1 MVLVFGVI
9 ALDTTRT
16 PYKTVERVLGGP
28 ASYSGIA
35 ASFFTKVDAVG
46 VIGEDFPQSYI
57 DTLSNYMDISGIRK
71 KKGKTFFFD
80 STFDH
85 DLGKRFVNKTET
97 NVTENYVPMLLEKM
111 KYERFAYVGNNNPK
125 QIMSVLDQLNSPRLT
140 VADTIKYWIENKR
153 QQLIKMFERIDVIV
167 LNDDEA
173 RMITMQ
179 SNLVKCAKNIMEW
192 GPKYVV
198 IKKGEH
204 GAILFMDNGDLIFP
218 APAFPL
224 EEVVD
229 PTGAGDSFGGGFIGH
244 IERINNL
251 SERTLKEAVIY
262 GNVMGSFVVEDFS
275 INRFLKISINDIQQR
290 FEKYRSLVSF

>member
-1 MVLVFGVI
+1 I
-9 ALDTTRT
+9 
-16 PYKTVERVLGGP
+16 
-28 ASYSGIA
+28 IC
-35 ASFFTKVDAVG
+35 
-46 VIGEDFPQSYI
+46 
-57 DTLSNYMDISGIRK
+57 
-71 KKGKTFFFD
+71 
-80 STFDH
+80 
-85 DLGKRFVNKTET
+85 
-97 NVTENYVPMLLEKM
+97 
-111 KYERFAYVGNNNPK
+111 
-125 QIMSVLDQLNSPRLT
+125 VLDKLNSPRLT

-153 QQLIKMFERIDVIV
+153 QRLIKMFERIDAVI
-167 LNDDEA
+167 LNDEEA

-229 PTGAGDSFGGGFIGH
+229 PTGAGDSFGGGFIGY
-244 IERINNL
+244 IESTDNL

-275 INRFLKISINDIQQR
+275 VNRFLKLSINDIQER
-290 FEKYRSLVSF
+290 FEKYRNLVSF

>member
-1 MVLVFGVI
+1 MVLVFGVF

-16 PYKTVERVLGGP
+16 PYQTVERVLGGP

>member
-16 PYKTVERVLGGP
+16 PYQTVERVLGGP

-35 ASFFTKVDAVG
+35 ASFFTKVGAVG
-46 VIGEDFPQSYI
+46 VIGEDFPQNYI
-57 DTLSNYMDISGIRK
+57 DILSNYMDISGIRK

-97 NVTENYVPMLLEKM
+97 NVTENYMPMLLEKM
-111 KYERFAYVGNNNPK
+111 KHEGFTYVGNNNPE
-125 QIMSVLDQLNSPRLT
+125 QIMRVLDQLNSPRLT

-153 QQLIKMFERIDVIV
+153 QQLIKMFERIDAVI
-167 LNDDEA
+167 LNDEEA

-229 PTGAGDSFGGGFIGH
+229 PTGAGDSFGGGFIGY
-244 IERINNL
+244 IERIDNL

-275 INRFLKISINDIQQR
+275 VNRFLKLSINDIQER
-290 FEKYRSLVSF
+290 FEKYRNLVSF

>member
-16 PYKTVERVLGGP
+16 PYQTVERVLGGP

-35 ASFFTKVDAVG
+35 ASFFTKVGAIG

-57 DTLSNYMDISGIRK
+57 DILSNYMDISGIRK
-71 KKGKTFFFD
+71 AKGKTFFFD

-111 KYERFAYVGNNNPK
+111 KHERFAYVGNNNPE
-125 QIMSVLDQLNSPRLT
+125 QITNVLDQLNSPRLT

-153 QQLIKMFERIDVIV
+153 QQLIKMFERIDAVI
-167 LNDDEA
+167 LNDEEA

-244 IERINNL
+244 IERIENI

-275 INRFLKISINDIQQR
+275 INRFLKLSINDIQER
-290 FEKYRSLVSF
+290 FEKYRNLVSF

>member
-16 PYKTVERVLGGP
+16 PYQTVERVLGGP

-35 ASFFTKVDAVG
+35 ASFFTKVSAVG
-46 VIGEDFPQSYI
+46 VIGEDFPQNYI
-57 DTLSNYMDISGIRK
+57 DILSNYIDISCIRK

-97 NVTENYVPMLLEKM
+97 NVTENYMPVLLEKM
-111 KYERFAYVGNNNPK
+111 KHERFTYLGNNDPE
-125 QIMSVLDQLNSPRLT
+125 QIMSVLNQLDDPRLT

-153 QQLIKMFERIDVIV
+153 QELIKMFERIDVVI
-167 LNDDEA
+167 LNDEEA

-179 SNLVKCAKNIMEW
+179 SNLVKCAKNIIEW

-204 GAILFMDNGDLIFP
+204 GAILFMDNGDFIFP

-229 PTGAGDSFGGGFIGH
+229 PTGAGDSFGGGFIGY
-244 IERINNL
+244 IESTDNL

-275 INRFLKISINDIQQR
+275 INRFLKLSVIDIQER
-290 FEKYRSLVSF
+290 FEKYRNLVSF